1 MKIKRNS
8 IELISE
14 SDGTS
19 AFPPLELVSVP
30 ESEMESVFPSFR
42 FGGRVHAPPV
52 LQYPVNRLNLL
63 EELYYNVDL
72 RDAVYK
78 DNTIFTAYNMTSR
91 KHSDLSRSLL
101 GLSVGGDDYGL
112 NANAVANIML
122 PRSNSDIDEFSHE
135 FQTAEAS
142 LMSRGNNNVAN
153 AIGSGLATMVAGV
166 FDNITKG
173 FFADQG
179 EAIGTPT
186 RSVYKGAEHRTKTYS
201 WRLTPRNDND
211 LIALLQIMRTFA
223 ILSYGTGHDSRPVG
237 DTLNQLI
244 EGIKDHYRD
253 KSGLSFDDGF
263 TTLSMDVAETFR
275 YVKVMSNP
283 TLWYIRNYNHQS
295 VGMPD
300 YSMFGPANITNIKID
315 RTPDG
320 HFQGLAKYPNISAT
334 YDIEITFRE
343 ALSHT
348 RETIGGVV

>member
-30 ESEMESVFPSFR
+30 ESEMESVFPSF
-42 FGGRVHAPPV
+42 GIGRRAQSVPT
-52 LQYPVNRLNLL
+52 LQYPVNRLNLY
-63 EELYYNVDL
+63 EELFYSVDL
-72 RDAVYK
+72 RDSIYK

-91 KHSDLSRSLL
+91 THSSLSSNLFDIAL
-101 GLSVGGDDYGL
+101 GRDNYGL
-112 NANAVANIML
+112 NSETIANIMM
-122 PRSNSDIDEFSHE
+122 PRSNSDVDEFAHE
-135 FQTAEAS
+135 FQTSEAS
-142 LMSRGNNNVAN
+142 LMSRGNQSVAN
-153 AIGSGLATMVAGV
+153 AIGSGLSTMVAGV

-173 FFADQG
+173 FFADHG
-179 EAIGTPT
+179 ESIGTPT

-223 ILSYGTGHDSRPVG
+223 VLSYGIGHSS
-237 DTLNQLI
+237 NQI
-244 EGIKDHYRD
+244 NNYVDMAIGAIRDHWGLDRGGVRD
-253 KSGLSFDDGF
+253 D
-263 TTLSMDVAETFR
+263 TTLTSEAILNTFK

-315 RTPDG
+315 KAPDG

>member
-30 ESEMESVFPSFR
+30 ESEMESVFPSF
-42 FGGRVHAPPV
+42 GIGRRPQTIPT
-52 LQYPVNRLNLL
+52 LQYPVNRLNLY
-63 EELYYNVDL
+63 EELFYSVDL
-72 RDAVYK
+72 RDSVYK
-78 DNTIFTAYNMTSR
+78 DNTIFTAYNMSSR
-91 KHSDLSRSLL
+91 THSSLSSNLFDIAL
-101 GLSVGGDDYGL
+101 GRDSYGL
-112 NANAVANIML
+112 NTETIANIMM
-122 PRSNSDIDEFSHE
+122 PRSNTDVDEFSHE
-135 FQTAEAS
+135 FQTSEAS
-142 LMSRGNNNVAN
+142 LMSRGNQNVAN
-153 AIGSGLATMVAGV
+153 AIGSGLATMVSGI

-173 FFADQG
+173 FFADHG

-223 ILSYGTGHDSRPVG
+223 VLSYGVGHNSSQVG
-237 DTLNQLI
+237 KGIDTLI
-244 EGIKDHYRD
+244 DGIKTYYENKHKVKFEDEF
-253 KSGLSFDDGF
+253 S
-263 TTLSMDVAETFR
+263 TTSMDIAEAFR

-315 RTPDG
+315 RAPDG